1 MSSQLSKMTKWYEK
15 MEDKDLSE
23 EMALDR
29 CQVEAGKKPEVWL
42 HELSNP
48 SSERYGC
55 MS

>member
-29 CQVEAGKKPEVWL
+29 CQVEAGKKPLDMVEEQGEGQEVR
-42 HELSNP
+42 N
-48 SSERYGC
+48 YI
-55 MS
+55 